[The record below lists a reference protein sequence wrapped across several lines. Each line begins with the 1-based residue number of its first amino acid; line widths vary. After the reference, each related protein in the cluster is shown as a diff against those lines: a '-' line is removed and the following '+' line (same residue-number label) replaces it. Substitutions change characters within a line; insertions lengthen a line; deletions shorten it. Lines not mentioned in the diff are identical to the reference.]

1 MIDCKKRNLLQ
12 KYFCREDRACQ
23 RLSGSCSQRWWRR
36 PPGCPTSTTDL
47 TFSGAISLLSRKMNN
62 HCNSLFIFRRI
73 THSFK
78 EGEEFRKDEDI
89 HKWEQYL
96 KMTFEYGLIYES
108 IYMNNEYQ
116 VFGLSTDQLGHAKA
130 PGFYWGALQS
140 KVWTTEI
147 SCIISW
153 TFHFL
158 QGDPFPW
165 EGEVIDLSYK
175 KKRGWRV
182 SEILVEKAS
191 NVLFIA

>member
-23 RLSGSCSQRWWRR
+23 RLSGSCSRRWWRR
-36 PPGCPTSTTDL
+36 PPGCQTSTTDL
-47 TFSGAISLLSRKMNN
+47 TFSGAISLLSSKMNY
-62 HCNSLFIFRRI
+62 CNSLFIFRRI

-89 HKWEQYL
+89 HKWEEYL
-96 KMTFEYGLIYES
+96 KMTFEYGHNLS
-108 IYMNNEYQ
+108 NLNNESQ

-153 TFHFL
+153 TFRFL
-158 QGDPFPW
+158 QSDPFPW